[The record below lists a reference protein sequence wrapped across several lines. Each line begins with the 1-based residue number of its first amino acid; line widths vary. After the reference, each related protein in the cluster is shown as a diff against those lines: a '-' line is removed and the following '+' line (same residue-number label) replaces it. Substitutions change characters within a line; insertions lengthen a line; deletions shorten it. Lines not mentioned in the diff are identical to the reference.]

1 MLEGPKMIL
10 DEYFLVKEYRK
21 SIDRFRKLRDTTSG
35 TMAYNGVQSNQLNA
49 ILCFVRQDKNA

>member
-1 MLEGPKMIL
+1 MIL